1 MSVVLTAVKSL
12 NCISATQRA
21 ICCALGL
28 TSTLSAPPPPAL
40 DAPAVAVAA
49 AALQLRSSRISA
61 KTERYFLS
69 GTTRVKRKGQAAMA
83 V

>member
-28 TSTLSAPPPPAL
+28 TSTLSAPPPPAP
-40 DAPAVAVAA
+40 DAPAAAAA
-49 AALQLRSSRISA
+49 AALLLRSSRISA

>member
-28 TSTLSAPPPPAL
+28 TSTLSAL
-40 DAPAVAVAA
+40 GAPAVA
-49 AALQLRSSRISA
+49 AALLLRSSRISA
-61 KTERYFLS
+61 NTERYFLS